1 MKKKETFYITTP
13 LYYPSGNWH
22 LGHAYTTTCCDTIA
36 RYKRLSGYDVFFL
49 TGTDEHGQKIN
60 ERANKAG
67 KTPKEFVDELVA
79 DIKRL
84 WSLMDISYDKF
95 IRTTDDYHVKSV
107 QKIFEKLY
115 EQGDIYKSSYKG
127 KYCTPCESFWTE
139 SQLVD
144 GKCPDCGREVI
155 DSEEECYFFRLSK
168 YADRLRDL
176 LLNGDF
182 LEPKSRV
189 NEMVHNFIDE
199 GLSDLA
205 VSRTSVKWGI
215 PVSFDPKHTIY
226 VWIDALANYINAL
239 GYNSDDESMMQ
250 KYWPANVHMAG
261 KEIVSFHSIIWPAI
275 LMALGLPVTKK
286 VYGHGWLLLS
296 GDKMSKSKGN
306 VADPFV
312 LAERYGVD
320 ALRYYLLR
328 EIPFGSDG
336 AYTDEAFLLRYN
348 SDLVN
353 DLGNLVKRTIA
364 MSRQYFGGKVTA
376 SKKASLGQYA
386 DLLKEKTDNAID
398 SLSCSKALEEIF
410 DTVGR
415 ANKFIDETK
424 PWQLFKEGKTEEL
437 NEVLYNL
444 LETIRICGSLLTPF
458 LTKGGETIF
467 EELGLDKPQNFDNL
481 YFGAIK
487 EYATGE
493 DKVLYARVDVKKELK
508 FLAGDVMEE
517 EKKEVKAE
525 KKPEPKK
532 EEPKKEEKAEEVGY
546 VTIDEFFKTQL
557 KIAEVIAC
565 EKVEK
570 TEKLLKLTVKL
581 GDEIRTVVSG
591 IAKSYTPEE
600 MVGKQVVLVANL
612 KPAKLRGIESCG
624 MVLCAS
630 DGDKIVLVSPEVKVP
645 SGVEVG

>member
-1 MKKKETFYITTP
+1 MKKKTFYITTP

-22 LGHAYTTTCCDTIA
+22 LGHAYTTVCCDTIA
-36 RYKRLSGYDVFFL
+36 RYKRLSGLDVFFL

-67 KTPKEFVDELVA
+67 KTPKAFVDELVG

-84 WSLMDISYDKF
+84 WELMDISYDKF
-95 IRTTDDYHVKSV
+95 IRTTDDYHVKST

-239 GYNSDDESMMQ
+239 GYNSDDESMMK
-250 KYWPANVHMAG
+250 KYWPCNVHMVG
-261 KEIVSFHSIIWPAI
+261 KEIVRFHSIIWPAL

-353 DLGNLVKRTIA
+353 DLGNLVKRTVA
-364 MSRQYFGGKVTA
+364 MSRQYFGGRIMEAEK
-376 SKKASLGQYA
+376 SQLGEYA
-386 DLLKEKTDNAID
+386 DGLKARTDAAID

-410 DTVGR
+410 DTVSR
-415 ANKFIDETK
+415 ANKYIDENK
-424 PWQLFKEGKTEEL
+424 PWQLFKEGKKEEL
-437 NEVLYNL
+437 NRVLYNL
-444 LETIRICGSLLTPF
+444 LEAIRICGSLLTPF
-458 LTKGGETIF
+458 LTKGGERILK
-467 EELGLDKPQNFDNL
+467 ELGLKMPKSFDEL
-481 YFGAIK
+481 YFGGVK
-487 EYATGE
+487 EYVTGE
-493 DKVLYARVDVKKELK
+493 DEVLYARVDVKKELE
-508 FLAGDVMEE
+508 FLAGGNMEE
-517 EKKEVKAE
+517 EKKEA
-525 KKPEPKK
+525 KPESKEPKAQ
-532 EEPKKEEKAEEVGY
+532 PKKEEKTEEQGFI
-546 VTIDEFFKTQL
+546 TIDEFFRTQL
-557 KIAEVIAC
+557 KIADVIAC

-570 TEKLLKLTVKL
+570 TDKLLKLTVKL
-581 GDEIRTVVSG
+581 GDETRTVVSG
-591 IAKSYTPEE
+591 IAKSYSPEE

-645 SGVEVG
+645 SGGEVG